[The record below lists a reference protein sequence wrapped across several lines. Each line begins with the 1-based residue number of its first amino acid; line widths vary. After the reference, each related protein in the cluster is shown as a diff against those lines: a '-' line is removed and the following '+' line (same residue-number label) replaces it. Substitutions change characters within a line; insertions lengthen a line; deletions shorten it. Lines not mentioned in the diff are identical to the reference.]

1 MGGSLHATS
10 SGMKPPSY
18 GFALNVGSCSHSGCG
33 ESGAEPLGRPSPAC
47 IAVAAGGELGTLTVV
62 WKMSPMS
69 SIWDWMVKIS
79 RHVDH
84 LVDDRDQRRK
94 TFVLGSYRHRWMAFD
109 WSWLEVG
116 TLRFCLNHGRVFWIV
131 WCGLFG
137 GGGWLAGRW
146 SHDRWSYV
154 CTGSVENRFN
164 PDHRLAIQRPIFT
177 FTPSRCNIC

>member
-18 GFALNVGSCSHSGCG
+18 GFALNAGSCSRSGCG
-33 ESGAEPLGRPSPAC
+33 ESGAEPLGRPSLAC
-47 IAVAAGGELGTLTVV
+47 IAVAAGGELGTLAVV

-84 LVDDRDQRRK
+84 LVDGRDQRRK
-94 TFVLGSYRHRWMAFD
+94 TFVLLSPLDGVWLVLIGSRYPSILFK
-109 WSWLEVG
+109 SWPCVPDCVV
-116 TLRFCLNHGRVFWIV
+116 RAVR
-131 WCGLFG
+131 